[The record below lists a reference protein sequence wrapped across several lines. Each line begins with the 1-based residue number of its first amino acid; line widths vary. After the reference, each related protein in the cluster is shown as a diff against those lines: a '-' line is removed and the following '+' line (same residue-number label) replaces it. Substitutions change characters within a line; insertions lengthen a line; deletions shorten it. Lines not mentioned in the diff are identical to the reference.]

1 MTGLG
6 PEPGGVCFHCGLP
19 IPRGISFAAEIGGE
33 QRPVCC
39 AGCRAVA
46 ELIAGSGL
54 GAYYE
59 RRDGYARTPEPE
71 DGADQAFLDEPALQR
86 DFVRSDGDL
95 REATLLVDGI
105 RCAACA
111 WLIDR
116 HLGGQPGVESAR
128 VGLAT
133 RRLVVRWRPEATRL
147 STLCAELGRLGYRAS
162 PFLADAHDA
171 QLRAEDRLALRR
183 IGVAGLGT
191 MQVMMFAVGLYAGA
205 GAEPTYRDL
214 LRLASWVVATVV
226 VAYAARPFFEG
237 ALRDL
242 RRGAPG
248 MDVPVALAIGFA
260 YAASSVATFRGAGEV
275 YFDSACMFTFFLGL
289 GRYAELRARRRSDE
303 RIRTLLH
310 GVPDA
315 ACRLEAD
322 RETTVPARALE
333 VGDTVLVRPGAIFPA
348 DGRVLEG
355 ASAANEAL
363 LTGEAAPQEKARG
376 DLVIGGSQNI
386 DAPLVVRVERVG
398 ADATASRIA
407 ALLERAQL
415 ERPPAVRAADRIARV
430 FVSCVIAVAAVVGIA
445 WWQMAPQDA
454 PWVVLAVLVATC
466 PCALSLATPAAL
478 ASATNALARVGFLV
492 TRGHVLETL
501 ARATHVVFDKTGTV
515 THAEPALA
523 RVVPLR
529 GDPPAEVVALAGLL
543 ERGSAH
549 PVATALRAHAGRE
562 PDVRQAS
569 ERLHAEVADCE
580 VAANRGVAGSFRGR
594 RVRVGRPDWA
604 VRVCDGQEAEGRTSP
619 EPPEG
624 RASWVLVADARG
636 PLAWLGFES
645 AIRPDAAA
653 VTRWLGEQGIS
664 GILLSGDPSGAAVAD
679 VARALGFERFES
691 GATPE
696 RKVDVVERLQ
706 AEGAVVA
713 AVGDGV
719 NDAPCM
725 GRAQVSVAMGSGTD
739 LTRLSADAIL
749 LSDRLDALRTAI
761 RHAQR
766 TRSVVRQNLSWAVL
780 YNLCALPLA
789 AAGFVQPWMA
799 AVGMSASS
807 LLVVANALRLGR
819 LPIDTGSAPEP
830 ADGATATG
838 PRLRGAEATVR

>member
-6 PEPGGVCFHCGLP
+6 PEPAGVCFHCGLP
-19 IPRGISFAAEIGGE
+19 IPRGISFSAEIGGE
-33 QRPVCC
+33 RRPVCC

-59 RRDGYARTPEPE
+59 RREGYARTPEPE
-71 DGADQAFLDEPALQR
+71 DGADQAFLDEPAFQR
-86 DFVRSDGDL
+86 EFVRSDGDV

-133 RRLVVRWRPEATRL
+133 RRLVIRWRADAIRL
-147 STLCAELGRLGYRAS
+147 STICAELGRLGYGAS

-171 QLRAEDRLALRR
+171 QLRAEDRRALRR
-183 IGVAGLGT
+183 LGVAGLGT
-191 MQVMMFAVGLYAGA
+191 MQVMMLAVGLYAGA
-205 GAEPTYRDL
+205 GTEPTYRDL
-214 LRLASWVVATVV
+214 LRFASFIVATVV
-226 VAYAARPFFEG
+226 VVYAARPFFEG

-242 RRGAPG
+242 RSGAPG

-289 GRYAELRARRRSDE
+289 GRHAELRARRRSDE

-310 GVPDA
+310 GIPET
-315 ACRLEAD
+315 ACRLEGLEAT
-322 RETTVPARALE
+322 REAIVPARALE
-333 VGDTVLVRPGAIFPA
+333 VGDTVLVRPGAIVPA

-355 ASAANEAL
+355 ESAANEAL
-363 LTGEAAPQEKARG
+363 LTGEAAPQVKAPG

-398 ADATASRIA
+398 ADGTASRIA

-430 FVSCVIAVAAVVGIA
+430 FVSCVIAVAAVVGVA

-515 THAEPALA
+515 TQAEPALA

-529 GDPPAEVVALAGLL
+529 GDPPAEIIALASLL
-543 ERGSAH
+543 EHGSAH
-549 PVATALRAHAGRE
+549 PVATALRAHASRE
-562 PDVRQAS
+562 PDVRQAV
-569 ERLHAEVADCE
+569 EGLRADVEGCE

-604 VRVCDGQEAEGRTSP
+604 AGVCAGEGRADP

-624 RASWVLVADARG
+624 RASWVLVADAHG
-636 PLAWLGFES
+636 PVAWLGFES

-653 VTRWLGEQGIS
+653 VTRWLGEEGIA
-664 GILLSGDPSGAAVAD
+664 GLLLSGDPSGAAVAD
-679 VARALGFERFES
+679 VARALGLERFEA

-696 RKVDVVERLQ
+696 RKVDVVEQLQ

-749 LSDRLDALRTAI
+749 LSDRVDALRTAI
-761 RHAQR
+761 LHAQR
-766 TRSVVRQNLSWAVL
+766 TRQVVRQNLTWAVL

-819 LPIDTGSAPEP
+819 LPIDTASAPDP
-830 ADGATATG
+830 ADGASAA
-838 PRLRGAEATVR
+838 RLRGAEATVR